1 MQQRILKLAILAT
14 MGLAPV
20 AFAGVVTSG
29 LPPIKGFPTEPT
41 KASTATAAT
50 ASADTSADTN
60 SHVTTADQVPAIQSG
75 AAAKAKTTPPSPAQV
90 FQQMTA
96 TPPEGP
102 ISKRTKELMGQSL
115 RASGAAIKSLP
126 VHAGRAGSIE
136 ASANGRP
143 VLVCSPLHTCVIA
156 LPAGSKPAVTV
167 GISKA
172 EWSIEQAVVGKVPE
186 IFLSPKFA
194 GLHQNL
200 VVAATLN
207 GATQNYQI
215 RLVSD
220 KTQYIPVLQLQSQN
234 TSVRTW
240 ADSRSWADL
249 SAKKPKTPK
258 VLPLPN
264 VHLNH
269 INKDWKI
276 SCGGGG
282 WFSNSDCAPIKPLR
296 VFDDGKRTYIEMP
309 AGLGNH
315 GGFPILQAK
324 DKSGQLIGVNSQ
336 IRGNE
341 MVVDSVPP
349 EIVLR
354 LGKEVVDIKHLGGE

>member
-1 MQQRILKLAILAT
+1 MRNNSLRMVILAAV
-14 MGLAPV
+14 GFSPV

-29 LPPIKGFPTEPT
+29 LPPIKVFPAEPT
-41 KASTATAAT
+41 TGSAATAAT
-50 ASADTSADTN
+50 DSSA
-60 SHVTTADQVPAIQSG
+60 TTANQVPAIQGDS
-75 AAAKAKTTPPSPAQV
+75 KTVTPIVNMPLSPAQV
-90 FQQMTA
+90 FKQMTA

-115 RASGAAIKSLP
+115 RASSEALRSLP
-126 VHAGRAGSIE
+126 VHAGMAGSIK
-136 ASANGRP
+136 ASASGRP

-172 EWSIEQAVVGKVPE
+172 EWNIEQAVVGKVPE

-200 VVAATLN
+200 VVAATLH

-220 KTQYIPVLQLQSQN
+220 KTRYIPVLQLQSQN

-240 ADSRSWADL
+240 ADGRSWADL

-264 VHLNH
+264 VNLRH
-269 INKDWKI
+269 INTDWKI

-282 WFSNSDCAPIKPLR
+282 WFSNSDCGPIKPLR

-324 DKSGQLIGVNSQ
+324 NQSGQLTGVSTQ

-354 LGKEVVDIKHLGGE
+354 LGKEVVNIKHIGGE